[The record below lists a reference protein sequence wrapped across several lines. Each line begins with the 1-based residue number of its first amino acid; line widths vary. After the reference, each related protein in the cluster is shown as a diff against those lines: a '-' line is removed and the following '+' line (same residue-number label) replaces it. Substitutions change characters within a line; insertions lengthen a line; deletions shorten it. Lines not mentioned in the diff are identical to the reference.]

1 MDPSFV
7 LHASLT
13 CIPIRLL
20 GYIWPDDQKT
30 LLGALLHFS
39 LAPSCDTL
47 KESNEKLCAKT
58 GKDLMYWSIR
68 NGYIEIIHLILSVVG
83 KFLKLKFRW
92 YYQLHDFYHRS
103 TDHLGYGQ
111 KCSFNWKSK
120 SHKTFP

>member
-7 LHASLT
+7 LRISLT
-13 CIPIRLL
+13 CIPIRFF
-20 GYIWPDDQKT
+20 GCIWPDDQKA

-68 NGYIEIIHLILSVVG
+68 NGYIEIIHLILILVG
-83 KFLKLKFRW
+83 KFFKDKV
-92 YYQLHDFYHRS
+92 
-103 TDHLGYGQ
+103 
-111 KCSFNWKSK
+111 
-120 SHKTFP
+120 